1 MPAKIIFTPDQ
12 EQDIIRL
19 YHKHRSGR
27 KTARAA
33 GYDRHTIQKVL
44 DKYNIE
50 RYPTNSNKLPVDHDY
65 FKELTPGSSY
75 FLGLWIADGSFSFSK
90 NGSGYFSI
98 SLKKEDRG
106 ILELLR
112 KELKSEH
119 KIINDR
125 HLYKYSVGDNRLLL
139 NIVKWGIEWE
149 DKSHRL
155 SDCSYLF
162 NELDKTNTTH
172 HFIRGVFD
180 GDGGVSMPKY
190 YYNTMVYFTG
200 TKAFISKLQ
209 NVINA
214 HCETKGY
221 LQRDRQYKHVDGFYY
236 ALKYTG
242 RQVSIKILDWL
253 YQDKGEYYLKR
264 KYNIYSRLLDQFS
277 NK

>member
-12 EQDIIRL
+12 EHDIIRL

-44 DKYNIE
+44 DKHNIE
-50 RYPTNSNKLPVDHDY
+50 RYPTNSSKLPVDYDY

-75 FLGLWIADGSFSFSK
+75 FLGLWVADGSVSIARNS
-90 NGSGYFSI
+90 NAYFSI
-98 SLKKEDRG
+98 SLKKDDRE

-119 KIINDR
+119 KIINDQHR
-125 HLYKYSVGDNRLLL
+125 YKFTIGDNRLLL

-155 SDCSYLF
+155 SDCSHLF
-162 NELDKTNTTH
+162 DELDKANTTH
-172 HFIRGVFD
+172 HFIRGFLD
-180 GDGGVSMPKY
+180 GDGCISIPKY
-190 YYNTMVYFTG
+190 YYNTSVQFSG

-209 NVINA
+209 DIINT
-214 HCETKGY
+214 HCNTTGCF
-221 LQRDRQYKHVDGFYY
+221 RCDRPYRHVDGFYY
-236 ALKYTG
+236 TLAYTG

-253 YQDKGEYYLKR
+253 YQDKGEFYLKR
-264 KYNIYSRLLDQFS
+264 KYNIYSQLLDQFH